1 MVAMY
6 TAVHLSKSE
15 KFSDIVFIYIYI
27 YILSHLGNNA
37 F

>member
-1 MVAMY
+1 MVTMY

-15 KFSDIVFIYIYI
+15 KFSDIVFIYINI
-27 YILSHLGNNA
+27 NSHLGINA